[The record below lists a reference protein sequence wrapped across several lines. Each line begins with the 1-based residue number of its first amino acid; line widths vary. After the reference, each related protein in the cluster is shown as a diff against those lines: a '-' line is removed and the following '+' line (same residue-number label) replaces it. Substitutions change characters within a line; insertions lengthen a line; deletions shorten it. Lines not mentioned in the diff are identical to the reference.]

1 MLLKTTNYRLLCKS
15 NFKLKREK
23 KLERRNARQRERE
36 KKRNNC
42 SHFPL
47 CTITCIL
54 NDDEIAEMANKIGE
68 VDRLYKYTTSRL
80 LDQIAL

>member
-1 MLLKTTNYRLLCKS
+1 MQDK
-15 NFKLKREK
+15 E
-23 KLERRNARQRERE
+23 RER